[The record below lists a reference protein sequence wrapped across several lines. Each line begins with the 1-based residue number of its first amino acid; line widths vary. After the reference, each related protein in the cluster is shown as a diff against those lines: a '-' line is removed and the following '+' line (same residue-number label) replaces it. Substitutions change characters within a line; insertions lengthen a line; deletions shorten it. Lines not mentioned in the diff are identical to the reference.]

1 MQIGEVKPMAN
12 FETPLALLSDCHR
25 RVEKFLGV
33 IQAVA
38 VEGRGHEL
46 NVEYRA
52 GLDTALRYFQH
63 AAPLHTQDEEAS
75 LFPRLRASG
84 APEVEAAMAR
94 LDGLEADH
102 RAAEPLHAEIDVLG
116 RKWLA
121 EGTLPPEE
129 TGRLV
134 EAITRLRSM
143 YASHIAL
150 EDSTV
155 FPLAGRVLDLESLLS
170 VGREMADRRSIPAV
184 VPQGFSR
191 CADRRS
197 TSPGI

>member
-33 IQAVA
+33 IETVA
-38 VEGRGHEL
+38 TEGRGREL
-46 NVEYRA
+46 SAEYRA
-52 GLDTALRYFQH
+52 GLETALRYFQQ

-75 LFPRLRASG
+75 LFPRMREVG
-84 APEVEAAMAR
+84 GNDVVEALVK

-102 RAAEPLHAEIDVLG
+102 RAAEPLHEEVDVLG
-116 RKWLA
+116 RKWLD
-121 EGTLPPEE
+121 EGTLPPED

-150 EDSTV
+150 EDTFV
-155 FPLAGRVLDLESLLS
+155 FPLAGRVLDEESLSS
-170 VGREMADRRSIPAV
+170 VGREMADRRGIPTV
-184 VPQGFSR
+184 VTPGFSR
-191 CADRRS
+191 CAERRNT
-197 TSPGI
+197 TS

>member
-33 IQAVA
+33 IETVA
-38 VEGRGHEL
+38 VEGRGREL
-46 NVEYRA
+46 NAEYRD

-75 LFPRLRASG
+75 LFPRLRETG
-84 APEVEAAMAR
+84 GVEVAAALAK

-102 RAAEPLHAEIDVLG
+102 RAAEPLHAEVDVLG

-155 FPLAGRVLDLESLLS
+155 FPLAGRVLDKSALKA
-170 VGREMADRRSIPAV
+170 VGREMADRRGIPEV
-184 VPQGFSR
+184 TPPGFSR
-191 CADRRS
+191 CADRHS
-197 TSPGI
+197 TSA

>member
-33 IQAVA
+33 IETVA
-38 VEGRGHEL
+38 IEGRGREL
-46 NVEYRA
+46 NAEYRD
-52 GLDTALRYFQH
+52 GLDTALRYFQS

-75 LFPRLRASG
+75 LFPRMRAAG
-84 APEVEAAMAR
+84 GPEVAAALAK

-102 RAAEPLHAEIDVLG
+102 RAAQPLHDEVDVLG
-116 RKWLA
+116 RKWL
-121 EGTLPPEE
+121 EDRVLEPDE

-143 YASHIAL
+143 YAGHIAL

-155 FPLAGRVLDLESLLS
+155 FPLAGRVLADTALKE
-170 VGREMADRRSIPAV
+170 VGREMAERRGIPSDA
-184 VPQGFSR
+184 PNGLSR
-191 CADRRS
+191 CAERRTPS
-197 TSPGI
+197 T